1 MEHVSATS
9 ITLFQNCQRRWYERY
24 VLGKKEETTKAM
36 TRGNEVHRQLENYL
50 EKGVLPDDSN
60 AGQIAEAGLK
70 HLPEPDPNHRVE
82 QSLDEYPVPNVAIKF
97 KGFIDLLLYSEG
109 KLEVLDHKTTSNF
122 KYALTEEQLA
132 ENTQMVIYARHV
144 LEHIDADEVTLTH
157 VVYLTKPP
165 FQSKRTSTVVSR
177 EHIYK
182 KFDEIHE
189 IVEQMVESSE
199 KQAIEMEKN
208 RSFCYSYGKKC
219 PYYKDCAQ
227 SLKISNKQMSVINTL
242 RGIEFST
249 DLEDAIRRLKS
260 GN

>member
-1 MEHVSATS
+1 
-9 ITLFQNCQRRWYERY
+9 
-24 VLGKKEETTKAM
+24 
-36 TRGNEVHRQLENYL
+36 
-50 EKGVLPDDSN
+50 
-60 AGQIAEAGLK
+60 
-70 HLPEPDPNHRVE
+70 
-82 QSLDEYPVPNVAIKF
+82 
-97 KGFIDLLLYSEG
+97 
-109 KLEVLDHKTTSNF
+109 
-122 KYALTEEQLA
+122 
-132 ENTQMVIYARHV
+132 TQMVIYARHV

-189 IVEQMVESSE
+189 IVEQMVASSE

-227 SLKISNKQMSVINTL
+227 SLKISSKQMSVLNTL